1 MELQTR
7 LKSKSDE
14 VEMKEREVHDL
25 ERKLRDV
32 ETDLQKVQ
40 LGYDGKCTDL
50 YHANAK
56 LINERK
62 LANKR
67 QALMKA
73 RMDNL
78 KAEHKELLKV
88 RLSLFVFKCPGFSF
102 LLWPLFFIGLLSSIG
117 SR

>member
-7 LKSKSDE
+7 LKSKYDE
-14 VEMKEREVHDL
+14 VQIKEREVHDL

-32 ETDLQKVQ
+32 EADLQKVQ

-67 QALMKA
+67 QGLMKA

-78 KAEHKELLKV
+78 KAEHKELLKE
-88 RLSLFVFKCPGFSF
+88 RLSLFFLQKPWLFIFIMAFVFHWTIFFS
-102 LLWPLFFIGLLSSIG
+102 S
-117 SR
+117 